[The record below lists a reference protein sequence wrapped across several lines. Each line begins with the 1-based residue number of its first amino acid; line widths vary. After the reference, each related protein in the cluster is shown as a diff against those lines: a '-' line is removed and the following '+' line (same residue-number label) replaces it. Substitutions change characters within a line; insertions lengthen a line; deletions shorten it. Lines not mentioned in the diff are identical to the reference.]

1 MRSRRQHAEEHENH
15 ERWLV
20 SYADFITLLFAF
32 FVVMYAISSVNEGKY
47 RVLSDT
53 LDAAFRAPE
62 RSANLVNIGEQAR
75 APIPS
80 PNVEFPGAQVGG
92 PEQEGR
98 PHEPATQTD
107 GAAQEFVKQPEVMAQ
122 KVREALSDL
131 VKKGM
136 VVVTQGGE
144 WVEVEMKSQVLFDS
158 GSARVKDEA
167 LPALGEIA
175 KTLGGF
181 ENRLQVE
188 GYTDNAPI
196 STAAFSS
203 NWELS
208 AARAASVVQL
218 FSRSGVAPERMAA
231 VGYGEY
237 RPKASNDTP
246 QGRQQ
251 NRRVVVR
258 ISTTERGPPGPAGA
272 GTPGT
277 APAPRSTQTASP
289 ASRPDAQPGTQAP
302 TPEAGTT
309 GTTPGSAGQEPGA
322 RERAA
327 PAPEAKAQEQGP
339 LPELETVRTR
349 PQPEG
354 LEF

>member
-1 MRSRRQHAEEHENH
+1 MRSRRHHAEEHENH

-62 RSANLVNIGEQAR
+62 RSASVVNIGEQAR
-75 APIPS
+75 APIANPDAQY
-80 PNVEFPGAQVGG
+80 PGAEVGG
-92 PEQEGR
+92 PEAEKVPQEA
-98 PHEPATQTD
+98 PTDANAT
-107 GAAQEFVKQPEVMAQ
+107 GQEFVKEPEVMAQ
-122 KVREALSDL
+122 KVRDALSDL

-158 GSARVKDEA
+158 GSARVKNAA
-167 LPALGEIA
+167 LPALGEVA
-175 KTLGGF
+175 KTLAQF
-181 ENRLQVE
+181 DNRLQVE

-196 STAAFSS
+196 STPVFSS

-218 FSRSGVAPERMAA
+218 FSRTGVAPNRMAA

-237 RPKASNDTP
+237 RPKVGNDTP

-258 ISTTERGPPGPAGA
+258 ISTTEQGGGTTGTRTPGPS
-272 GTPGT
+272 
-277 APAPRSTQTASP
+277 PAPRSLQSAP
-289 ASRPDAQPGTQAP
+289 PGPKPDAQSGVAPGTRDAEAVDTATRAAEVKPQDEERAAP
-302 TPEAGTT
+302 TPES
-309 GTTPGSAGQEPGA
+309 TPAGQGA
-322 RERAA
+322 
-327 PAPEAKAQEQGP
+327 
-339 LPELETVRTR
+339 LPEMETVRT
-349 PQPEG
+349 PPEPEG
-354 LEF
+354 LDF

>member
-75 APIPS
+75 APIVS
-80 PNVEFPGAQVGG
+80 PNAEFPGAQVGG
-92 PEQEGR
+92 PEQEGTPR
-98 PHEPATQTD
+98 ESATPGD
-107 GAAQEFVKQPEVMAQ
+107 GAGREFEKRPEVMAQ

-167 LPALGEIA
+167 LPALGEVA
-175 KTLGGF
+175 RMLGRF

-196 STAAFSS
+196 RTAVFSS

-218 FSRSGVAPERMAA
+218 LSRTGVAPERMAA

-251 NRRVVVR
+251 NRRVVIR
-258 ISTTERGPPGPAGA
+258 ISTTERGPPPGPAGA

-277 APAPRSTQTASP
+277 APAPRSTQP
-289 ASRPDAQPGTQAP
+289 GAQPGTQTP
-302 TPEAGTT
+302 VPEAEAAARGTAPD
-309 GTTPGSAGQEPGA
+309 GAGEKPAAQDP
-322 RERAA
+322 AA
-327 PAPEAKAQEQGP
+327 PAPEAKAREQGP

-349 PQPEG
+349 PEPEG

>member
-1 MRSRRQHAEEHENH
+1 MRSRRQHAEEHESH

-62 RSANLVNIGEQAR
+62 RSANLVNIGEPAR
-75 APIPS
+75 APIVS
-80 PNVEFPGAQVGG
+80 PNAEFPGAQIGG
-92 PEQEGR
+92 PEQER
-98 PHEPATQTD
+98 KPHEPAMQTD
-107 GAAQEFVKQPEVMAQ
+107 GTGKEFVKRPEVMAQ

-131 VKKGM
+131 VKKGI
-136 VVVTQGGE
+136 VVVAQGGD

-167 LPALGEIA
+167 LPALREIA
-175 KTLGGF
+175 TTLGRF

-196 STAAFSS
+196 RTPVFSS

-218 FSRSGVAPERMAA
+218 FSRTGVAPERMAA
-231 VGYGEY
+231 VGYGEF

-251 NRRVVVR
+251 NRRVVIR
-258 ISTTERGPPGPAGA
+258 ISTTERGPGPTGA

-277 APAPRSTQTASP
+277 APAPGSTQPGAP
-289 ASRPDAQPGTQAP
+289 GSRPDAQHGAP
-302 TPEAGTT
+302 TRTPEPAPAGAKPDSS
-309 GTTPGSAGQEPGA
+309 GKGPAPQGHAAPGPGA
-322 RERAA
+322 
-327 PAPEAKAQEQGP
+327 QGQGP

>member
-1 MRSRRQHAEEHENH
+1 MRSRRKHPEEHENH

-62 RSANLVNIGEQAR
+62 RSATVVNVGEQAR
-75 APIPS
+75 APIVS
-80 PNVEFPGAQVGG
+80 PNAEFPGAQVGG

-98 PHEPATQTD
+98 PQESATPGD
-107 GAAQEFVKQPEVMAQ
+107 GGGREFEKRPEVMAQ
-122 KVREALSDL
+122 KVRESLGEL
-131 VKKGM
+131 VKKGL

-158 GSARVKDEA
+158 GSARVKEEA
-167 LPALGEIA
+167 LPALGEVA
-175 KTLGGF
+175 RTLGRF

-196 STAAFSS
+196 RTAVFSS

-218 FSRSGVAPERMAA
+218 FSRTGVAPERMAA

-258 ISTTERGPPGPAGA
+258 ISTTERGPPAAAGA
-272 GTPGT
+272 GAPGT
-277 APAPRSTQTASP
+277 APRSTQPGVPTA
-289 ASRPDAQPGTQAP
+289 RPGVRQGTQAP
-302 TPEAGTT
+302 TPGAEATA
-309 GTTPGSAGQEPGA
+309 PGGAGNKPAAQDP
-322 RERAA
+322 AA
-327 PAPEAKAQEQGP
+327 PAPEQGP

-349 PQPEG
+349 PEPEG